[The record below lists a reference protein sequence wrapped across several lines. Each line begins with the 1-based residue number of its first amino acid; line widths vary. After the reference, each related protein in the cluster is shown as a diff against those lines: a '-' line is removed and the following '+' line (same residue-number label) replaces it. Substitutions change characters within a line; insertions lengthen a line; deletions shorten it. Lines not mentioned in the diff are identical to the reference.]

1 MSNLILVRHGLSVF
15 NKKNIATGWLDVDL
29 AKEGEKEAEEAGLL
43 IKELNIKFDFAFSSI
58 QKRALNTLNIILKT
72 IAEKNI
78 SVVKNWALNEKHYG
92 ILQNKNK
99 DEIKKKYGEEKVKQ
113 WRRSWDIAP
122 PPLDHDD
129 LDHPLN
135 MEIYKNINRNLI
147 PDTES
152 LKNTYERAVSYWKEN
167 IETKLLNNKNII
179 VVAHGNSLRAILKYL
194 FKISNEKI
202 SSLEVPTGNPLLI
215 FLDNNLNIKKFN
227 YLNETRAKSI
237 I

>member
-1 MSNLILVRHGLSVF
+1 
-15 NKKNIATGWLDVDL
+15 
-29 AKEGEKEAEEAGLL
+29 
-43 IKELNIKFDFAFSSI
+43 
-58 QKRALNTLNIILKT
+58 
-72 IAEKNI
+72 
-78 SVVKNWALNEKHYG
+78 
-92 ILQNKNK
+92 
-99 DEIKKKYGEEKVKQ
+99 
-113 WRRSWDIAP
+113 
-122 PPLDHDD
+122 
-129 LDHPLN
+129 

-152 LKNTYERAVSYWKEN
+152 LKSTYQRAVPYWKEN

-215 FLDNNLNIKKFN
+215 FLDDNLNIIKFN
-227 YLNETRAKSI
+227 YLNEKRAKSI